1 MQDALAFFFF
11 ALLYLV
17 YLVVAVPLC
26 AAVAA
31 AGYAVGM
38 PVAYLA
44 GLGQVLAT
52 RSPALGTPKRR
63 PRRPEG
69 ADPAVLQYFYG
80 PAIADADHA
89 VRTAYGRCRVFWDW
103 GFDIVGSWFELAGSP
118 LLTVPLGIGGAVG
131 MAAGTA
137 AGALLTAGC
146 ALVHLLVV
154 GVSAAAVWAT
164 GAVLRGTDSALL
176 RIKNIRMV
184 CPDCYRRV
192 PYPGYECP
200 SPGCSNRHR
209 DVRPGRF
216 GIIRHRCRCGTT
228 MNTMLLL
235 GASRMTAFCPHEDC
249 GGSLEYRPGEAP
261 EIILPFFG
269 ATGAGKTRLMFSIV
283 TQLQLWSENGRLKAE
298 FADSVTSGELEDAG
312 EVLRTGR
319 ATTIT
324 PVQDPRANVIRLV
337 SRKSTRILQLFDAA
351 GELFYRSDRT
361 QPLRYLGQ
369 ARTFILVIDPLS
381 VSAFWERLPAA
392 RQAEMVALRST
403 APSPDLA
410 YQQTYQQIE
419 AMGVRLR
426 TARLAVV
433 FSRADLTGMP
443 DGDVAE
449 WASGELGL
457 GNMVRSVRQNFRETC
472 FVNTAAVMGTDGV
485 MHPSVP
491 ALMRWVLARERLKL
505 PRGA

>member
-1 MQDALAFFFF
+1 MEVLPFIVF
-11 ALLYLV
+11 ALLYV
-17 YLVVAVPLC
+17 IYLAIAVPVS

-44 GLGQVLAT
+44 GLGQVLAV
-52 RSPALGTPKRR
+52 RPPSLGSPVRR
-63 PRRPEG
+63 PGRPEG

-89 VRTAYGRCRVFWDW
+89 VRTAYESCRRFWEF
-103 GFDIVGSWFELAGSP
+103 GVAAIQSSFELDRNP
-118 LLTVPLGIGGAVG
+118 LLLGPWGAGGAIG
-131 MAAGTA
+131 MAVGTA
-137 AGALLTAGC
+137 AGAVLAAGC
-146 ALVHLLVV
+146 AVVHLVVV
-154 GVSAAAVWAT
+154 GVSAAAVRVT
-164 GAVLRGTDSALL
+164 GTALRTADSALL
-176 RIKNIRMV
+176 RLKNIRIV

-192 PYPGYECP
+192 FYPGYVCP
-200 SPGCSNRHR
+200 RPGCGNRHR

-216 GIIRHRCRCGTT
+216 GIFRRRCQCGEPMSTL
-228 MNTMLLL
+228 LLL
-235 GASRMTAFCPHEDC
+235 GSARMTAFCPYADC
-249 GGSLEYRPGEAP
+249 GGSLEHRPGEAP
-261 EIILPFFG
+261 EIVLPFFG
-269 ATGAGKTRLMFSIV
+269 ARGAGKTRLMFSMV
-283 TQLQLWSENGRLKAE
+283 TQLEVWTKEGRLKAE
-298 FADSVTSGELEDAG
+298 FGDAATSTELGEAG
-312 EVLRTGR
+312 EVLRRGR

-337 SRKSTRILQLFDAA
+337 ARKSIRILHLFDTA
-351 GELFYRSDRT
+351 GERFYQSDRT

-381 VSAFWERLPAA
+381 VDAFWDRLPAD
-392 RQAEMVALRST
+392 RQAELAPLRSE
-403 APSPDLA
+403 APSAELA

-443 DGDVAE
+443 EGDVAG

-457 GNMVRSVRQNFRETC
+457 GNLVRSVRQNFREAS
-472 FVNTAAVMGTDGV
+472 FVNTAAVMAEDGAV
-485 MHPSVP
+485 HPSVA
-491 ALMRWVLARERLKL
+491 ALMRWMLARDRVKL
-505 PRGA
+505 PKGT

>member
-1 MQDALAFFFF
+1 
-11 ALLYLV
+11 
-17 YLVVAVPLC
+17 VPVS

-31 AGYAVGM
+31 AGYALGM
-38 PVAYLA
+38 PVAYLF
-44 GLGQVLAT
+44 GLGQVLAA
-52 RSPALGTPKRR
+52 RPPSLGRA
-63 PRRPEG
+63 PRWPQVPDG
-69 ADPAVLQYFYG
+69 ADPALLQYFYG

-89 VRTAYGRCRVFWDW
+89 VRTAYDSCRGLWNFGVEAVRSS
-103 GFDIVGSWFELAGSP
+103 FDVGDSP
-118 LLTVPLGIGGAVG
+118 LLLGPFGVGGAIG
-131 MAAGTA
+131 MAVGTA
-137 AGALLTAGC
+137 AGAVLTAGC

-154 GVSAAAVWAT
+154 GVSAAAVRAT

-176 RIKNIRMV
+176 RIKNIRMA

-200 SPGCSNRHR
+200 SPRCANRHR

-216 GIIRHRCRCGTT
+216 GIFRRRCRCGAA
-228 MNTMLLL
+228 MNTLLLL
-235 GASRMTAFCPHEDC
+235 GSARMTAFCPHADC

-261 EIILPFFG
+261 EIVLPFFG
-269 ATGAGKTRLMFSIV
+269 ATGAGKTRLMFSMV
-283 TQLQLWSENGRLKAE
+283 TQLQLWTEEGRLKAE
-298 FADSVTSGELEDAG
+298 FGDSVTSSELGEAG
-312 EVLRTGR
+312 QVLRSGR
-319 ATTIT
+319 ATSIT
-324 PVQDPRANVIRLV
+324 SVQDPRANVIRLV

-351 GELFYRSDRT
+351 GELFYHSDRT
-361 QPLRYLGQ
+361 QPLRYLSQ
-369 ARTFILVIDPLS
+369 ARTFILVVDPLS
-381 VSAFWERLPAA
+381 IGAFWQRLPPA
-392 RQAEMVALRST
+392 RQAELAALRST

-433 FSRADLTGMP
+433 FSRADLTGVP
-443 DGDVAE
+443 EGDVAE

-472 FVNTAAVMGTDGV
+472 FVSTAAVMGADGV

-491 ALMRWVLARERLKL
+491 SLMRWMLAHDRVKL
-505 PRGA
+505 PKGT